1 MKKKWIVWIVVLAL
15 VAGGVG
21 GYYWLR
27 NRARSRRA
35 ARSNAGL
42 WASAKVERRDLE
54 ITISGKGTVQSSSK
68 RQIKPEAPGTVVS
81 VLVREGDTV
90 AAGQP
95 ILELQNDS
103 LVMQMRQAE
112 MDVSL
117 AREALESL
125 TGPAG
130 TKAQAEL
137 NVRQA
142 ENNLANAE
150 KKYNALNVKSPIAG
164 QVWSL
169 SVSAG
174 DSVKAGQAI
183 ATIADTSTYRVSA
196 TVKQADLTRISVG
209 APVMV
214 YAGGDVPPCRGTIE
228 SISQEGQ
235 NTGKGVE
242 FPFKVRLIEPDPRVR
257 SGMSVIVTYE
267 APDGSFLSFGGTVEA
282 LDKRTVYSEVDGTV
296 DHVFV
301 QEGTPVSKDGVIVS
315 LKNDSVVLSYDSAVN
330 ALEKA
335 KKDLES
341 LESQIRQQE
350 LKLQQAE
357 LNFRDKSDM
366 VSNLVVR
373 SPISGRILTL
383 SVNAGDDVTSGT
395 VVATV
400 ASVEPLTVVISVD
413 ELDIAQVFPGQK
425 ATITVDALPAN
436 VYEGTVSKIA
446 QEGTAKDGITNYNV
460 EVQFAA
466 AEVKLG
472 MSATAT
478 IQVSKKTGVLTVPIE
493 AVKYEQ
499 NQPYVYKIEN
509 NQPVQKRIKLGVQT
523 DMYAEVLSG
532 LSEGDMVFTG
542 DLSRLNQMGNFRLPN
557 QVPRLQM
564 RPR

>member
-214 YAGGDVPPCRGTIE
+214 YAGGCVHI
-228 SISQEGQ
+228 
-235 NTGKGVE
+235 
-242 FPFKVRLIEPDPRVR
+242 
-257 SGMSVIVTYE
+257 
-267 APDGSFLSFGGTVEA
+267 
-282 LDKRTVYSEVDGTV
+282 
-296 DHVFV
+296 
-301 QEGTPVSKDGVIVS
+301 
-315 LKNDSVVLSYDSAVN
+315 
-330 ALEKA
+330 
-335 KKDLES
+335 
-341 LESQIRQQE
+341 
-350 LKLQQAE
+350 
-357 LNFRDKSDM
+357 
-366 VSNLVVR
+366 
-373 SPISGRILTL
+373 
-383 SVNAGDDVTSGT
+383 
-395 VVATV
+395 
-400 ASVEPLTVVISVD
+400 
-413 ELDIAQVFPGQK
+413 
-425 ATITVDALPAN
+425 
-436 VYEGTVSKIA
+436 
-446 QEGTAKDGITNYNV
+446 
-460 EVQFAA
+460 
-466 AEVKLG
+466 
-472 MSATAT
+472 
-478 IQVSKKTGVLTVPIE
+478 
-493 AVKYEQ
+493 
-499 NQPYVYKIEN
+499 
-509 NQPVQKRIKLGVQT
+509 
-523 DMYAEVLSG
+523 
-532 LSEGDMVFTG
+532 
-542 DLSRLNQMGNFRLPN
+542 
-557 QVPRLQM
+557 
-564 RPR
+564 